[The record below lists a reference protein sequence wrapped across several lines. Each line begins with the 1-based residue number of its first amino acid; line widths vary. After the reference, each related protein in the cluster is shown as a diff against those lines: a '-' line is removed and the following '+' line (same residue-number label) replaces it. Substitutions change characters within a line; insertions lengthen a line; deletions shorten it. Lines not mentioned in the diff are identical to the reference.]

1 LKGKFRDY
9 SKDNNP
15 LSNMAKTGFVIPSTY
30 KITNN
35 DLSSCEEDSLM
46 SDEEGNKI
54 HTNRRGTT

>member
-1 LKGKFRDY
+1 
-9 SKDNNP
+9 
-15 LSNMAKTGFVIPSTY
+15 MAKTGFVIPSTY